1 MGYEGSIR
9 GKKILFLA
17 PSFFGYE
24 NKIKLKMIEMG
35 AIVDFYD
42 VRSVTSAFEKA
53 LLKISP
59 NIFTIKTIKYYD
71 KILRE
76 NKGKDYDFVFIVK
89 CDMISCQILDKIRK
103 NYNNAF
109 FCLYLWDSIKNQPG
123 IQAKFKYFDKVLSFD
138 RMDTEK
144 HKNIIFRPL
153 FFLDDYR
160 RTEKHPVENKYEFD
174 LSFLGTIHSDRFAI
188 IKEINKICDKLG
200 LNFFSFQHLQSDF
213 IYYFYKILKN
223 EFRDTSKNDFHYEK
237 LDSVNISEIVDKSK
251 VILDIQHPQQIGL
264 TMRTIEMIGMNKK
277 LITTNEDIKNY
288 DFYDQQNILVINR
301 KNIKIP
307 KDFFDTEY
315 RPIDKK
321 TYEKYYIES
330 WINDILLQS

>member
-1 MGYEGSIR
+1 MDYEGSIR

-59 NIFTIKTIKYYD
+59 NIFTIKTSKYYD

-89 CDMISCQILDKIRK
+89 CDMISCQILDRIRK
-103 NYNNAF
+103 NYKNAF
-109 FCLYLWDSIKNQPG
+109 FCLYLWDSIKNIQG
-123 IQAKFKYFDKVLSFD
+123 IHAKFKYFDRVLSFD
-138 RMDTEK
+138 RIDA
-144 HKNIIFRPL
+144 KNNKGIIFRPL
-153 FFLDDYR
+153 FFLDEYR
-160 RTEKHPVENKYEFD
+160 RTKVCPTENEYQFD

-188 IKEINKICDKLG
+188 IKEIRKICDDWG
-200 LNFFSFQHLQSDF
+200 LKFFSFQYLQSGF
-213 IYYFYKILKN
+213 MYYCYKILKN
-223 EFRDTSKNDFHYEK
+223 EFRETSKNDFNYEK
-237 LDSVNISEIVDKSK
+237 LESVNIAEIVDKSK
-251 VILDIQHPQQIGL
+251 VILDIQHPQQTGL

-277 LITTNEDIKNY
+277 LITTNQDIKNY
-288 DFYDQQNILVINR
+288 DFYDPYNILVIDR

-307 KDFFDTEY
+307 KEFFDAEY
-315 RPIDKK
+315 RPIDEKI
-321 TYEKYYIES
+321 YEKYYIES
-330 WINDILLQS
+330 WINDILH